1 MNGGEVIFK
10 FKGDDKDL
18 DKKTNNIASKLGNIG
33 KSIGSAFVK
42 GATVGA
48 TALTGL
54 VVAGVKGFSEMEQL
68 AGGAQKIFNEM
79 DYSKIEKDAT
89 EAYKTMNMSAQEY

>member
-54 VVAGVKGFSEMEQL
+54 EKEKVKGESEMEQL
-68 AGGAQKIFNEM
+68 AGVAQKIFTEM
-79 DYSKIEKDAT
+79 D
-89 EAYKTMNMSAQEY
+89 